1 MKFVIAEPDLWSLC
15 LYMCTQTKFKTT
27 QEHVMDKKVAPSM
40 ARETPREAQRGPE
53 RPWGT
58 DSSLGSSLTPVT
70 TYRPELKKPAANSL
84 IHQLTEHEMAADELF
99 FN

>member
-1 MKFVIAEPDLWSLC
+1 MEFVFIYVHTNK
-15 LYMCTQTKFKTT
+15 LYPHISFKKTKTT